1 MPTGQQGS
9 HSGTRYD
16 GGPPSDISPRL
27 DISSLDRSVREFFSA
42 SLAQSTAREYA
53 SANRRFLAFCNQY
66 NFQPLPVSETLLCR
80 YVSFLA
86 SQSLKYQSIKS
97 YLSAVRYLQIS
108 HGLHDPFGAGA
119 FPCLEYVLKGI
130 IRSPSAPGSRA
141 RLPITPA
148 ILRGFLAL
156 WSDNNNP
163 DNTMLWAACC
173 LGFFGFL
180 RSGEFTV
187 QSVGATDPPLL
198 QSDIALY
205 SRENPTVVSVKI
217 CRSKTDPFRVGVSLY
232 LGITKDFIC
241 PVKSLAAYLA
251 LRPKEDGPLFLWK
264 EGSALTRDQLVREV
278 KSAVSMIGLDPK
290 SYAGHSFRIGAA
302 TTASHVGIP
311 GSTIQMLGRWE
322 SSAYLRYIKTP
333 QQQLACISAQL
344 VSQ

>member
-1 MPTGQQGS
+1 MQLLRCFSFICARYEFQPVSQ
-9 HSGTRYD
+9 HLSGKENVAADALSRNNMHAFFSFCPQANKTPIVVPD
-16 GGPPSDISPRL
+16 TMVDLLLISRPRL

-42 SLAQSTAREYA
+42 GLAQSTARVYA

-108 HGLHDPFGAGA
+108 HGLHNPFGAGA
-119 FPCLEYVLKGI
+119 FPHLEYVLKGI
-130 IRSPSAPGSRA
+130 RRSPSAPGSRA

-148 ILRGFLAL
+148 ILRGFHAL
-156 WSDNNNP
+156 WSRDNNNP

-187 QSVGATDPPLL
+187 QSVSATDPPLL
-198 QSDIALY
+198 RSDIALDL
-205 SRENPTVVSVKI
+205 RENPTVVSVKI
-217 CRSKTDPFRVGVSLY
+217 HRSKTDPFRVGVSLY
-232 LGITKDFIC
+232 LGITKDIIC

-264 EGSALTRDQLVREV
+264 EGSALTRDQLVRE
-278 KSAVSMIGLDPK
+278 G
-290 SYAGHSFRIGAA
+290 
-302 TTASHVGIP
+302 
-311 GSTIQMLGRWE
+311 Q
-322 SSAYLRYIKTP
+322 
-333 QQQLACISAQL
+333 ISC
-344 VSQ
+344 VDDWS